1 MVKRIVLEVVL
12 ILVLTILLAWT
23 VLAGLALGD
32 SADPVGT
39 VVDQT
44 PRVLFG
50 LLGIALA
57 LWTLLLIIGAIVHRR
72 RAAGW
77 RIASH
82 LVSLL
87 VALVVNVGGL
97 ALLTAATGGGGSEGW
112 GMLVVT
118 IGVASGAVLLGA
130 GLVVVLVVELLIL
143 PAAAPL
149 PPTVSPSAPSPAT
162 SSELGSPPQ

>member
-23 VLAGLALGD
+23 VLAGLALRD

-50 LLGIALA
+50 LLGIALG

-77 RIASH
+77 RRLHEGDRPREQSVRLPGADAGH
-82 LVSLL
+82 F
-87 VALVVNVGGL
+87 ALAG
-97 ALLTAATGGGGSEGW
+97 
-112 GMLVVT
+112 
-118 IGVASGAVLLGA
+118 SGAGA
-130 GLVVVLVVELLIL
+130 GCLRISTHCCAIEMMLF
-143 PAAAPL
+143 
-149 PPTVSPSAPSPAT
+149 TV
-162 SSELGSPPQ
+162 Q